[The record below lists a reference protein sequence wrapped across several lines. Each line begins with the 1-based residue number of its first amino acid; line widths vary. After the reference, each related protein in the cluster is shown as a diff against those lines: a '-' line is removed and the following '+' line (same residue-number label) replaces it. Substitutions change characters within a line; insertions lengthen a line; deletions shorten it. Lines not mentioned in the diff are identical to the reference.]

1 MHRTYPH
8 PPGVQHKVENL
19 VSFNIAHKKL
29 KEKRDAFQSSTPHLG
44 PRQNHPGPDI
54 SPPAL
59 TPAPETDPPGYSM
72 AAIRVPPSLF
82 HRGGPQNQLES
93 PSKLENEQCVC
104 NSSPT
109 LGGAQQ
115 PQSISSPRNLLAHQQ
130 W

>member
-1 MHRTYPH
+1 MPFSV
-8 PPGVQHKVENL
+8 PPPTWDPGRIIL
-19 VSFNIAHKKL
+19 
-29 KEKRDAFQSSTPHLG
+29 
-44 PRQNHPGPDI
+44 GPDI

-72 AAIRVPPSLF
+72 ATIRVPPSLF
-82 HRGGPQNQLES
+82 HRGGPPNQLES
-93 PSKLENEQCVC
+93 PSKLENERCVC

-115 PQSISSPRNLLAHQQ
+115 PQIISTPQNLLAHQQ